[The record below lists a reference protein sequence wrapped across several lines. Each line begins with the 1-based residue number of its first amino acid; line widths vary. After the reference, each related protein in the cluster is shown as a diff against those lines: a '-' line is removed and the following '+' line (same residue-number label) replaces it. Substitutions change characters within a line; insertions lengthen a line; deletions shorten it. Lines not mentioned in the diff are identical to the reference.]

1 MIRKVAK
8 QFGIALFWLL
18 LWWLAATFSVKQEL
32 LLPSPIR
39 VLSRLGELAIQSEFW
54 IITLSS
60 LLRIFSGVLCA
71 LILGVFCGILTAHFA
86 PLRELLSP
94 ILAIIKAT
102 PVASFIILA
111 LVWIARS
118 KLPVFIAALMV
129 LPIIWTN
136 IEQGIRQIDP
146 KLLEMAHV
154 FRFSRTKRLLH
165 ITIPS
170 VLPYFAAACKT
181 SLGLA
186 WKAGIAAEVLAT
198 PTGSIGKELFE
209 AKTFME
215 TTDLFA
221 WTVTVILLSI
231 CMEKLFFL
239 LLRRILRHTHTGGAI

>member
-1 MIRKVAK
+1 MMKKCCKWLA
-8 QFGIALFWLL
+8 IALFWLL
-18 LWWLAATFSVKQEL
+18 LWWVAATFGVKQEL
-32 LLPSPIR
+32 LLPSPIQ
-39 VLSRLGELAIQSEFW
+39 VLIRLKELTSQGAFW
-54 IITLSS
+54 TSTFIS
-60 LLRIFSGVLCA
+60 LCRIFSGIFCA
-71 LILGVFCGILTAHFA
+71 LLLGVLCGILTAHIP
-86 PLRELLSP
+86 PLKALLSP

-111 LVWIARS
+111 LVWISRG

-136 IEQGIRQIDP
+136 IEQGIQQIDP
-146 KLLEMAHV
+146 KLLEMAKV
-154 FRFSRTKRLLH
+154 YRFSPLKRLIH

-170 VLPYFAAACKT
+170 ILPYFAAACKT

-198 PTGSIGKELFE
+198 PSNSIGKELFE

-221 WTVTVILLSI
+221 WTLTVILLSI
-231 CMEKLFFL
+231 CMEKLFFMLLRL
-239 LLRRILRHTHTGGAI
+239 LLRQTHTGGLS

>member
-1 MIRKVAK
+1 MIRKACK
-8 QFGIALFWLL
+8 WLGIAFFWLA
-18 LWWLAATFSVKQEL
+18 LWWVAATFGVKQEL

-39 VLSRLGELAIQSEFW
+39 VLSRLGELMSQGEFW
-54 IITLSS
+54 VSTATS
-60 LLRIFSGVLCA
+60 LCRIFGGIFCA
-71 LILGVFCGILTAHFA
+71 LILGILCGILTAHSTF
-86 PLRELLSP
+86 LHELLSP

-111 LVWIARS
+111 LVWISRG
-118 KLPVFIAALMV
+118 KLPAFIAALMV

-146 KLLEMAHV
+146 KLLEMAKV
-154 FRFSRTKRLLH
+154 FRFSRTKRLVH
-165 ITIPS
+165 ITVPS
-170 VLPYFAAACKT
+170 VLPYFIAACRT

-198 PTGSIGKELFE
+198 PKNSIGKELFQS
-209 AKTFME
+209 KTFME

-239 LLRRILRHTHTGGAI
+239 LLRLILRKTHTGGAL

>member
-1 MIRKVAK
+1 MIKK
-8 QFGIALFWLL
+8 ISKWLGIALFWLM
-18 LWWLAATFSVKQEL
+18 LWWLVATLGVKQEL

-39 VLSRLGELAIQSEFW
+39 VLNRLGELALQHEFW
-54 IITLSS
+54 IATWTS
-60 LLRIFSGVLCA
+60 LCRIFGGILFA
-71 LILGVFCGILTAHFA
+71 TILGILCGILTAHSTF
-86 PLRELLSP
+86 LRELLTP

-111 LVWIARS
+111 LVWISRG
-118 KLPVFIAALMV
+118 KLPIFISALMV

-136 IEQGIRQIDP
+136 VEQGIRQVDP
-146 KLLEMAHV
+146 QLTEMAKV
-154 FRFSRTKRLLH
+154 FRFSPAKRLLH

-170 VLPYFAAACKT
+170 VLPYFVAACKT

-186 WKAGIAAEVLAT
+186 WKAGIAAEVLST
-198 PTGSIGKELFE
+198 PAKSIGKELFE
-209 AKTFME
+209 SKTFME

-239 LLRRILRHTHTGGAI
+239 LLRLLLQKTHTGGAA

>member
-1 MIRKVAK
+1 MIRKLCK
-8 QFGIALFWLL
+8 WLGIALFWLT
-18 LWWLAATFSVKQEL
+18 LWWLAATFGVKQEL

-39 VLSRLGELAIQSEFW
+39 VLTRLGELASQGEFW
-54 IITLSS
+54 IATWTS
-60 LLRIFSGVLCA
+60 LCRIFGGI
-71 LILGVFCGILTAHFA
+71 LIATGLGILCGILTAHSRA
-86 PLRELLSP
+86 LRELLSP

-111 LVWIARS
+111 LVWISRG

-146 KLLEMAHV
+146 QLLEMAKV
-154 FRFSRTKRLLH
+154 FRFSPSKRLLH

-170 VLPYFAAACKT
+170 VLPYFVAACKT

-186 WKAGIAAEVLAT
+186 WKAGIAAEVLST
-198 PTGSIGKELFE
+198 PKNSIGKELFE
-209 AKTFME
+209 SKTFME

-239 LLRRILRHTHTGGAI
+239 LLRLLLKKSHTGGNL

>member
-1 MIRKVAK
+1 MIKK
-8 QFGIALFWLL
+8 ICKWSGITLFWLL
-18 LWWLAATFSVKQEL
+18 LWWIAATFGVKQEL

-39 VLSRLGELAIQSEFW
+39 VLTRLGELASQSEFQ
-54 IITLSS
+54 IATISS
-60 LLRIFSGVLCA
+60 LCRIFGGIFCA
-71 LILGVFCGILTAHFA
+71 LFLGIFCGILTARFTF
-86 PLRELLSP
+86 LRELLSP

-111 LVWIARS
+111 LVWINRG

-146 KLLEMAHV
+146 KLLDMAKV
-154 FRFSRTKRLLH
+154 FRFSPAKRLMH
-165 ITIPS
+165 ITVPS

-198 PTGSIGKELFE
+198 PQRSIGKELFE

-221 WTVTVILLSI
+221 WTVSVIVLSI

-239 LLRRILRHTHTGGAI
+239 LLRLLLRKTHTGGAV

>member
-1 MIRKVAK
+1 MIRKIAK
-8 QFGIALFWLL
+8 WLGISLFWLL
-18 LWWLAATFSVKQEL
+18 LWWLFATFRVKQEL

-39 VLSRLGELAIQSEFW
+39 VLTRLGELASDAEFW
-54 IITLSS
+54 SITLLS
-60 LLRIFSGVLCA
+60 LCRIFSGILLAMLIGILC
-71 LILGVFCGILTAHFA
+71 GTLTAHSRF
-86 PLRELLSP
+86 LRELLTP

-111 LVWIARS
+111 LVWITRTR
-118 KLPVFIAALMV
+118 LPVFIAALMV
-129 LPIIWTN
+129 IPIIWTN
-136 IEQGIRQIDP
+136 VEQGIRQMDP
-146 KLLEMAHV
+146 QLTEMAKV
-154 FRFSRTKRLLH
+154 FRFSHAKRLFH

-198 PTGSIGKELFE
+198 PARSIGKELFE

-231 CMEKLFFL
+231 CMEKIFFALLRL
-239 LLRRILRHTHTGGAI
+239 LLRKTHTGGNL

>member
-1 MIRKVAK
+1 MIKKVSK
-8 QFGIALFWLL
+8 WLGITLFWIL
-18 LWWLAATFSVKQEL
+18 LWWLAATVGVKQEL

-39 VLSRLGELAIQSEFW
+39 VLARLGELASQSEFW
-54 IITLSS
+54 IITLLS
-60 LLRIFSGVLCA
+60 LCRIFGGIFCA
-71 LILGVFCGILTAHFA
+71 LLLGIFCGILTARFTF
-86 PLRELLSP
+86 LRELLSP
-94 ILAIIKAT
+94 VLAIIKAT

-111 LVWIARS
+111 LVWISRG

-136 IEQGIRQIDP
+136 TEQGIRQIDP
-146 KLLEMAHV
+146 KLLDMARV
-154 FRFSRTKRLLH
+154 FRFSPLKRWIH

-198 PTGSIGKELFE
+198 PQRSIGKELFE

-221 WTVTVILLSI
+221 WTVSVIIMSI
-231 CMEKLFFL
+231 CMEKLFFTLLRL
-239 LLRRILRHTHTGGAI
+239 LLRKTHTGGTI